1 MDTLAQAAADAP
13 HLPALRTQTHT
24 FTFRELDA
32 ETQRME
38 IFLREKN
45 VQPGD
50 RVAAQLE
57 TGPFFISLLVATL
70 RLGALFCPLSLRLP
84 SIEPHLHR
92 LGAKLC
98 FTTHTCTTLPA
109 SASSSRRS
117 ELLLFTSGTT
127 GTPKIACLP
136 QRSLEASAISAT
148 STLDLRPADAWLLSL
163 PLYHVGGLGIIFRCL
178 HARACMTFSGAEAT
192 HISYV
197 PTQLYRGWPVAKR
210 LRCLLLGGAPIAQVP
225 RELPIVCSYGMT
237 ETASL
242 VLADGRPLPGK
253 EVKLVDGEIFV
264 RGDSMFSGYW
274 EQAEHEEPIAKVHGC
289 RKPMILSPFPRAS
302 EACPVCIDGGLPG
315 KAGEEMQTDTG
326 LKGRFYAPKT
336 FAIGSGGWFATNDL
350 GRFENNQFVITGR
363 KDRQFISGGENIQP
377 EEIELALL
385 EHPDVLE
392 AVVSAKPDPEFGMR
406 PIAHIRTLNAHVD
419 LRAFLLKKLP
429 KHKLPVEFLPMP
441 EVFKTKLVT

>member
-1 MDTLAQAAADAP
+1 
-13 HLPALRTQTHT
+13 
-24 FTFRELDA
+24 
-32 ETQRME
+32 ME
-38 IFLREKN
+38 AFLHEKN

-57 TGPFFISLLVATL
+57 TGSHFISLLFATL

-84 SIEPHLHR
+84 SLEPHLHR
-92 LGAKLC
+92 LSPKLC
-98 FTTHTCTTLPA
+98 FTAHTCTSLPA
-109 SASSSRRS
+109 TPPSPRRS

-136 QRSLEASAISAT
+136 RTSLEASAASAT
-148 STLDLRPADAWLLSL
+148 TALDLRPSDAWLLSL
-163 PLYHVGGLGIIFRCL
+163 PLHHVGGLGIIFRCV

-197 PTQLYRGWPVAKR
+197 PTQLYRAWPVSKH

-274 EQAEHEEPIAKVHGC
+274 EHPEH
-289 RKPMILSPFPRAS
+289 
-302 EACPVCIDGGLPG
+302 
-315 KAGEEMQTDTG
+315 T
-326 LKGRFYAPKT
+326 
-336 FAIGSGGWFATNDL
+336 GWFATKDL
-350 GRFENNQFVITGR
+350 GRFENNKFVITGR

-406 PIAHIRTLNAHVD
+406 PIARIRTLNAHAD
-419 LRAFLLKKLP
+419 LRTFLSKKLP
-429 KHKLPVEFLPMP
+429 KYKLPVEFLKMP
-441 EVFKTKLVT
+441 EDFKSKLVT